1 MPVTVGP
8 GQIDLSVSMATTT
21 QTSGWSISYQL
32 LKTKSKPSSRN
43 ETGRAQRGE
52 AAKDTHRSNVTPTIR
67 LAGIKIADDLDL
79 LRCEPFDHTRPRHL
93 ASRVQVLA
101 TGGSNEPGRRCAL
114 ELRRGTARTFDTR
127 TGREHGGRLCATRPG
142 TWTQGHNDAS
152 VCRPYRRENT
162 LLVGCASVRGRQVG
176 MPRETRQLPP
186 FYQHVSLRT

>member
-1 MPVTVGP
+1 MF
-8 GQIDLSVSMATTT
+8 VSLELL
-21 QTSGWSISYQL
+21 SISQQL
-32 LKTKSKPSSRN
+32 NFALAYSVAAQNEIDQVLETKPVGA
-43 ETGRAQRGE
+43 ERGAK
-52 AAKDTHRSNVTPTIR
+52 AAKDTHRSNIVPTIR

-93 ASRVQVLA
+93 ASG
-101 TGGSNEPGRRCAL
+101 TGAGNRRLERAGKKVCARI
-114 ELRRGTARTFDTR
+114 LRRGTARTFDTR
-127 TGREHGGRLCATRPG
+127 AGREHGGRLYATRPG